1 MKFEHLVFGHDD
13 LYLLYPHGHFV
24 QDVGSK
30 SVHDLS
36 HFYTNVPPF
45 DESIKKSSV
54 SATIDIFLKKMTTS
68 NKPSKNTSGL
78 IMQKSTRRQS

>member
-13 LYLLYPHGHFV
+13 LYLLYPHSHFV

-36 HFYTNVPPF
+36 HFYTNVPPVN
-45 DESIKKSSV
+45 ESIKKSSV
-54 SATIDIFLKKMTTS
+54 SATIDIFLKKNDYKQQTEQEYFWLDYA
-68 NKPSKNTSGL
+68 KKY
-78 IMQKSTRRQS
+78 